1 MASAL
6 FGVEYKV
13 RWADYRSVAS
23 PPVGV
28 PPNMMMETRTDTA
41 VVGLDVVRGGAA
53 SAPQFTVPDTLSIKV
68 SATPD
73 SWRLSSIST
82 SSGRDQVWLIKHEQG
97 HYDIDALL
105 ARDFYE
111 RVLSMMGVTFA
122 SANEAWSQLRGHR
135 AATIGRADAINHDY
149 DDDTHNSRDHNEQWN
164 WWCAIERARQLHRS
178 PATQGRDGR
187 LLKIELI
194 DALAAVGL
202 ATR

>member
-6 FGVEYKV
+6 FGVGYKV
-13 RWADYRSVAS
+13 RWADYRSLPT

-28 PPNMMMETRTDTA
+28 PERMVMETRTATS
-41 VVGLDVVRGGAA
+41 VVGLDVVPDA
-53 SAPQFTVPDTLSIKV
+53 SQFVVPDTLTIKV
-68 SATPD
+68 STTPD
-73 SWRLSSIST
+73 SWRLNSLSAIP
-82 SSGRDQVWLIKHEQG
+82 GPKQVWLIKHEQG
-97 HYDIDALL
+97 HYDIDSLL

-111 RVLSMMGVTFA
+111 RVRSLMGRTFA
-122 SANEAWSQLRGHR
+122 DAGEAWRQLRDHR

-149 DDDTHNSRDHNEQWN
+149 DDDTQNSEIGAEQWN

-178 PATQGRDGR
+178 PAEHNRDGR